1 MEIRR
6 RSRSR
11 SRSRER
17 RGKRR
22 SRSRDRDDRK
32 RRLDDDK
39 RSVERAEERKK
50 KGLPPLKEGFLTVCS
65 TTLWV
70 GHLSKLVQ
78 QDDLS
83 DTFGTYGE
91 VRLNFKYFYLLLLAF
106 QIVSIDLITPRGC
119 AFVCMNR
126 RMDANRL
133 VILTRQISVLTIIL
147 FVSSGL

>member
-1 MEIRR
+1 M
-6 RSRSR
+6 
-11 SRSRER
+11 
-17 RGKRR
+17 
-22 SRSRDRDDRK
+22 
-32 RRLDDDK
+32 
-39 RSVERAEERKK
+39 ERAEERKK

-133 VILTRQISVLTIIL
+133 VLLTRQISVLTIIL